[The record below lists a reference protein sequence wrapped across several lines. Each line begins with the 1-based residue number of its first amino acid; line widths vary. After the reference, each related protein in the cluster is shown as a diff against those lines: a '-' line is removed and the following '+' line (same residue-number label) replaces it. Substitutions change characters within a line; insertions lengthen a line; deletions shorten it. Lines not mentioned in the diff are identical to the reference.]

1 MSLIY
6 PSTSRSRPPRMR
18 LAQTQAVLRFASGER
33 IKGRLQVISVTG
45 GLLWLD
51 TPLDLGSRANV
62 MFLMDA
68 GAVSGTAEML
78 KPLSGTQQA
87 FRFVEIG
94 KTERSRLEKTI
105 ESSTH
110 RQWQDHQSIVRE
122 RAW

>member
-1 MSLIY
+1 
-6 PSTSRSRPPRMR
+6 MR